1 MDLALRGKRTL
12 VTGASRG
19 TGAAIAAALARE
31 GATIL
36 VHGLEEGAADP
47 VVAGI
52 RADGGDA
59 TACWGDIATDKGA
72 TAAADQ
78 ALANGA
84 VDILV
89 NNYGTAARGSWAEAG
104 TADWLAMY
112 EANVLSAARMAR
124 LVTPAMRAK
133 GWGRV
138 IQLGTVGSSRPA
150 ARMPHYYASK
160 GALATMTVSLA
171 KELAG
176 TGITVN
182 LVSPA
187 LIRTAEVEA
196 NLRAR
201 AERKGWGAEWARI
214 ETAAL
219 AESGGN
225 LVGRICRP
233 EEVGDL
239 VAFLASPRADF
250 ITGMNIRID
259 GGAVDQVT

>member
-1 MDLALRGKRTL
+1 MDLALRGKRAL
-12 VTGASRG
+12 VTGSSRG

-31 GATIL
+31 GASVL
-36 VHGLEEGAADP
+36 VHGLEDGAAGP

-52 RADGGDA
+52 RAEGGDA
-59 TACWGDIATDKGA
+59 AGCWGDITTDSGA
-72 TAAADQ
+72 DAAADQ
-78 ALANGA
+78 ALAGGP

-89 NNYGTAARGSWAEAG
+89 NNYGTAARGGWAEAG
-104 TADWLAMY
+104 TADWIAMY
-112 EANVLSAARMAR
+112 EVNVLSAARMIR
-124 LVTPAMRAK
+124 LLTPAMRGK

-138 IQLGTVGSSRPA
+138 IQLGTVGASRPA

-201 AERKGWGAEWARI
+201 AERKGWGTEWAAI
-214 ETAAL
+214 EAAAL
-219 AESGGN
+219 SESGGN

-239 VAFLASPRADF
+239 VAYLASPRADF

-259 GGAVDQVT
+259 GGVVDQVT